1 MIRKVRMRAAMNVK
15 RKLARTSRTRWRDEG
30 NAGDRDGVAVIERT
44 GSLRHKMLHVQIGVE
59 RCRAVKG
66 VTNLGT

>member
-44 GSLRHKMLHVQIGVE
+44 WVSAAQDAFVQIGREVQ
-59 RCRAVKG
+59 G
-66 VTNLGT
+66 G